1 MRLKTRLICCCILLF
16 GIMFQAGA
24 VSFQPD
30 TLKAPIKEKD
40 SFKRVWDLPKL
51 YHKEENSVIQ
61 EFSII
66 GRYHGQF
73 WSVNSDQG
81 SASGWE
87 NRRFYFGAE
96 AVLLHNFIIQAQIKI
111 SENFNPIYEGLYQA
125 NIKWSPLKGFS
136 LSLGRLDFLYGGMER
151 TVSSTKIVTFER
163 GQLVNQLWPAE
174 VVGVVAQGQSGDLS
188 YRAGVVS
195 GTIGREF
202 SDFSGGFG
210 AVAGVGYNLPLF
222 YREGSLHLDY
232 LYNNGNPVNNA
243 LKAYNH
249 ILSLWHYGQTG
260 PFGLGVDL
268 TAAQGTPGHNS
279 VLGVTVMP
287 TYVFWKGILRNSD
300 ALEGVL
306 RYQYAASKGTDG
318 LHLQSRYELE
328 VVNGGLGNRYNALFA
343 GINYL
348 IYDNMLKLMTGI
360 EYSSMKDSPQSYN
373 TFNGWTYFAGVRV
386 FF

>member
-1 MRLKTRLICCCILLF
+1 MRTVFILFFLAALLF
-16 GIMFQAGA
+16 GITFQSGA
-24 VSFQPD
+24 SGFQQD
-30 TLKAPIKEKD
+30 TLNVPKQEND
-40 SFKRVWDLPKL
+40 SFKRVWDLLKL
-51 YHKEENSVIQ
+51 YHNEENSVIQ

-87 NRRFYFGAE
+87 NRRFYIGAE
-96 AVLLHNFIIQAQIKI
+96 AVMFRNFTIQAQIKI
-111 SENFNPIYEGLYQA
+111 SENFNPVYEGLYQA
-125 NIKWSPLKGFS
+125 NIKWSPVKGFS
-136 LSLGRLDFLYGGMER
+136 LSAGRLDFLYGGLER

-174 VVGVVAQGQSGDLS
+174 VVGVVAQGESGRLS
-188 YRAGVVS
+188 YRAGVLS

-210 AVAGVGYNLPLF
+210 AVAGVGYSLPLF

-232 LYNNGNPVNNA
+232 LYNDGNSGNNA

-249 ILSLWHYGQTG
+249 ILSLWHHGQTG
-260 PFGLGVDL
+260 PFGLGLDL
-268 TAAQGTPGHNS
+268 TAAHETPGNNS
-279 VLGVTVMP
+279 VIGVTVLP
-287 TYVFWKGILRNSD
+287 TYVFWKDILCSSD

-306 RYQYAASKGTDG
+306 RYQYSASEGTHG
-318 LHLQSRYELE
+318 LDLQSRYEQK
-328 VVNGGLGNRYNALFA
+328 VVNGGLGNRYNAVFA

-348 IYDNMLKLMTGI
+348 IYENMLKLMTGI
-360 EYSSMKDSPQSYN
+360 EYSNMKATSLSSD
-373 TFNGWTYFAGVRV
+373 TFSGWTYFAGLRV
-386 FF
+386 YF